1 MQCINW
7 NGSFI
12 RKSSVAFMVFGCLF
26 VEKFMIDILHSA
38 RFGLEKWYYCG
49 ATEQCFNYSS
59 HGCFMPLFQGWRE
72 TNQSGGAMKHWKVLS
87 ATLVGWV
94 EKCLNSRRSRMPKT
108 VNPSVSL
115 VLYLQMFDS
124 CFSGWEFL

>member
-1 MQCINW
+1 M
-7 NGSFI
+7 
-12 RKSSVAFMVFGCLF
+12 AFMAFGCLF

-72 TNQSGGAMKHWKVLS
+72 TNQSGGAMKH
-87 ATLVGWV
+87 
-94 EKCLNSRRSRMPKT
+94 
-108 VNPSVSL
+108 
-115 VLYLQMFDS
+115 
-124 CFSGWEFL
+124 